1 MQAARRL
8 VVKPSM
14 RHTGSMKLAIANV
27 KGGVGKT
34 TTAMYLAAA
43 LARNGEAVTV
53 FDADPQGSASEWADL
68 AKAQGGALP
77 FEVQPANLR
86 TLRSLED
93 HSAHVIVDTP
103 PGGADTIRAAVDAA
117 DLVVVPVTPSAMDM
131 SRTWATLDGIA
142 HGAPAVVL
150 LARFA
155 KSEDLS
161 WEALTALRAA
171 EDVPLFATRIHRRTA
186 IARSANSPIPADLF
200 NYDRVLAEIKEV
212 LA

>member
-1 MQAARRL
+1 
-8 VVKPSM
+8 
-14 RHTGSMKLAIANV
+14 MKLAIANV